1 MEERSALSDRV
12 SDGHVLVQ
20 FYGNHPRYCSV
31 YFIPGSFLD
40 LPNPAYWLYFVDLQ
54 CLDWSSNR
62 CFSFW
67 GCELNPCPTLCFCK
81 HKFRVFRSHCL
92 VFAFW
97 WRNLY
102 LMNKTT
108 SRGGG
113 VIYNPSTS
121 KGRKKRAR
129 ERLILTNCNFV
140 NMLLSHIVGKD
151 SFCFTSV
158 VNIKIVFYSECIVFA
173 VGNSSIPLY
182 FQFF

>member
-1 MEERSALSDRV
+1 MELIFLRHFFGLNFITHWSILISKLHLFQIMEERSALSDRV

-81 HKFRVFRSHCL
+81 HKFRVFRSHYL

-113 VIYNPSTS
+113 GLYTIPQPQKEERRGLEKDLFWLIVIS
-121 KGRKKRAR
+121 
-129 ERLILTNCNFV
+129 LICCSPT
-140 NMLLSHIVGKD
+140 
-151 SFCFTSV
+151 
-158 VNIKIVFYSECIVFA
+158 
-173 VGNSSIPLY
+173 
-182 FQFF
+182 

>member
-1 MEERSALSDRV
+1 MEI
-12 SDGHVLVQ
+12 
-20 FYGNHPRYCSV
+20 
-31 YFIPGSFLD
+31 IPGIVAYILYRGVSWIYLI
-40 LPNPAYWLYFVDLQ
+40 LPTDCTLLIYSAWIDPATDVSVFEDVSWILVPHYAFANISSG
-54 CLDWSSNR
+54 CL
-62 CFSFW
+62 
-67 GCELNPCPTLCFCK
+67 EVTI
-81 HKFRVFRSHCL
+81 
-92 VFAFW
+92 
-97 WRNLY
+97 LY
-102 LMNKTT
+102 LHFDDVTCIWWIKPHPG
-108 SRGGG
+108 GGG

-158 VNIKIVFYSECIVFA
+158 VNIKVVFYSECIVFA